1 MHLALLAFLNHAL
14 SPKLCTIAFGTTA
27 DLQFVTDLSVLLC
40 LVHRSL
46 HPYAEPI
53 VQGLVQ
59 RQLVLDLFP
68 NKSRDTVRG
77 Q

>member
-1 MHLALLAFLNHAL
+1 MRYLLNYAPLPL
-14 SPKLCTIAFGTTA
+14 VPLL

-68 NKSRDTVRG
+68 NKSRDTIRG